1 MIFFHR
7 MATRRAQIPGTDIDY
22 PRAKLSTFD
31 KLAFLL
37 TLRKL
42 SLEIKMKKSSW
53 KTTLGGI
60 LAFAGPVAK
69 NTLPEQW
76 QWIGDA
82 LLSVGALIVGLAAR
96 DNNVTSAEAGAK

>member
-1 MIFFHR
+1 MIFR
-7 MATRRAQIPGTDIDY
+7 RTPIRRAQIPGTNIDY
-22 PRAKLSTFD
+22 PKNKLSVFD

-37 TLRKL
+37 TIKKL
-42 SLEIKMKKSSW
+42 ITEIKMKKASW

-69 NTLPEQW
+69 NALPEQW

-96 DNNVTSAEAGAK
+96 ANNVTSAEAGAK

>member
-1 MIFFHR
+1 MRFKR
-7 MATRRAQIPGTDIDY
+7 TPVKRAQIPGTDIDY
-22 PRAKLSTFD
+22 PKNKLTLFD
-31 KLAFLL
+31 KLNFLL
-37 TLRKL
+37 SLKKL
-42 SLEIKMKKSSW
+42 KNEITMKKSSW

-96 DNNVTSAEAGAK
+96 DNNVTSQEAGAK